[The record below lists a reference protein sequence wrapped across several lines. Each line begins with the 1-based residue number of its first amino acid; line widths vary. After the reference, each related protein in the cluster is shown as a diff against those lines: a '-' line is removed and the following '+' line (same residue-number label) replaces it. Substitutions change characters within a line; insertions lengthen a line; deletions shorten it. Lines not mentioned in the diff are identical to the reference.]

1 MHFSSSSAA
10 PRIAITVRRERI
22 RQQLSQ
28 DELALAAGV
37 SVRAVHQIETGKP
50 TARLDT
56 LERVLTALGLSL
68 RVTERDTAETTESGE
83 TPGRQRVRR
92 RDAGS

>member
-1 MHFSSSSAA
+1 MHFGRSSAA
-10 PRIAITVRRERI
+10 SRIAIAVRHERL

-37 SVRAVHQIETGKP
+37 SVRAVHQIEAAKP

-68 RVTERDTAETTESGE
+68 RVTGRDGIEMGESGE
-83 TPGRQRVRR
+83 ATARQRVRR
-92 RDAGS
+92 R